1 VLKNPTVCLLFRVI
15 KKGFSLRL
23 SCPRK
28 VFAERLPDLVQ
39 PWARV
44 SNRLLEELKAIG
56 LSASA
61 EVSEGLAPRLGM
73 KVKAPTLLRYLRSI
87 SPPSNAPVRVLGIDD
102 FGATRKSRMCSCKNS
117 RKEALTWGSAP
128 KCPTRLNQVRLGQ
141 CSRVHKDGDR
151 SVRQDHDC
159 QHQAVRS

>member
-1 VLKNPTVCLLFRVI
+1 MPMGHDKSPPTACSAITLSEVI
-15 KKGFSLRL
+15 YIGD
-23 SCPRK
+23 
-28 VFAERLPDLVQ
+28 ERDIDCV
-39 PWARV
+39 RV
-44 SNRLLEELKAIG
+44 SVVKLHLSLDIG
-56 LSASA
+56 QF
-61 EVSEGLAPRLGM
+61 V
-73 KVKAPTLLRYLRSI
+73 
-87 SPPSNAPVRVLGIDD
+87 GIED